1 MQNRNSIE
9 RSANFGYYADIL
21 WCCVPLMVMACFYY
35 GPRPLLL
42 MLTGLFTAYVCDCL
56 AAPLH
61 GPNYRPHEPS
71 SEAFAALIVLMMPAS
86 VPYGVVI
93 AAVIMAVLI
102 KETFGGEGHYPFHP
116 AAVGVAVA
124 ALSWP
129 GEVFRYPAPGTV
141 LPLWDVPDEALSAG
155 MNAALSGGGLPS
167 DTTMNL
173 FTGAVA
179 GPLGTGAI
187 LVILAC
193 ALFLLVRGHLQL
205 STLLPYLIVCIAV
218 PWLLPQLN
226 DLPAFSLP
234 WEYVRQ
240 RVYLEK
246 YIILGGSMLFGGIFL
261 ACEPVT
267 QPARLS
273 SRIIYGL
280 LLGVAATVFRYNT
293 VYETGICFALLI
305 VGAFPEWLDRVA
317 RRAERMRFRKKEEK
331 RRANR
336 AKPEA
341 I

>member
-1 MQNRNSIE
+1 
-9 RSANFGYYADIL
+9 
-21 WCCVPLMVMACFYY
+21 
-35 GPRPLLL
+35 
-42 MLTGLFTAYVCDCL
+42 
-56 AAPLH
+56 
-61 GPNYRPHEPS
+61 
-71 SEAFAALIVLMMPAS
+71 MMPAS

-193 ALFLLVRGHLQL
+193 ALFSACARPPAAVH
-205 STLLPYLIVCIAV
+205 TAAV
-218 PWLLPQLN
+218 PDRLHCGALAAAAAQR
-226 DLPAFSLP
+226 PACVQPP

-261 ACEPVT
+261 VCEPVT

-280 LLGVAATVFRYNT
+280 LLGVAATVFP
-293 VYETGICFALLI
+293 L
-305 VGAFPEWLDRVA
+305 
-317 RRAERMRFRKKEEK
+317 
-331 RRANR
+331 
-336 AKPEA
+336 
-341 I
+341 

>member
-1 MQNRNSIE
+1 M
-9 RSANFGYYADIL
+9 
-21 WCCVPLMVMACFYY
+21 
-35 GPRPLLL
+35 
-42 MLTGLFTAYVCDCL
+42 
-56 AAPLH
+56 
-61 GPNYRPHEPS
+61 
-71 SEAFAALIVLMMPAS
+71 
-86 VPYGVVI
+86 
-93 AAVIMAVLI
+93 
-102 KETFGGEGHYPFHP
+102 
-116 AAVGVAVA
+116 AVA

-218 PWLLPQLN
+218 PWLLPQLTTC
-226 DLPAFSLP
+226 LRSAS
-234 WEYVRQ
+234 R
-240 RVYLEK
+240 
-246 YIILGGSMLFGGIFL
+246 GSMCASASIWKNISSWAAACCSAVFSWRASPSPSPRGCPAASSTGCCSGG
-261 ACEPVT
+261 
-267 QPARLS
+267 
-273 SRIIYGL
+273 
-280 LLGVAATVFRYNT
+280 AATVFRYNT